1 MTEPKVVCITGA
13 ARRIGATIARTFHR
27 QGFSVIIHYHR
38 SVDAAEQLATE
49 LNRNRAASAQ
59 TLRADLCN
67 SRQVQAM
74 SAQALKIFGRLD
86 VLINNASSFYP
97 TELGE
102 ISDTIWDE
110 LIDSNLR
117 GAFFLSQ
124 DLSAEL
130 KRTQGA
136 IVNIIDTHADQ
147 PLRGYSIYCI
157 AKAGLK
163 AMTRSLALEL
173 APRVRVNAVSPGAIL
188 WSATLE
194 DDGDPAVAAAREKI
208 LQQIPLGCLGKPQH
222 VAATAY
228 FLACHG
234 HYLTGQVIKVDGG
247 SSLTGNVGHL

>member
-13 ARRIGATIARTFHR
+13 AQRIGATIARTFHR

-38 SVDAAEQLATE
+38 STDAAEELVME
-49 LNRNRAASAQ
+49 LNRDRAASAQ
-59 TLRADLCN
+59 TLQADLCN

-74 SAQALKIFGRLD
+74 SAQVLKIFGRLD

-117 GAFFLSQ
+117 GAFFLSR
-124 DLSAEL
+124 DLSTEL
-130 KRTQGA
+130 KRTRGA
-136 IVNIIDTHADQ
+136 IVNIIDTHADH
-147 PLRGYSIYCI
+147 PLRGHSIYCI

-163 AMTRSLALEL
+163 AMTKSLALEL

-188 WSATLE
+188 WSETLK
-194 DDGDPAVAAAREKI
+194 DDGDPTVAAAREKI
-208 LQQIPLGCLGKPQH
+208 LQQIPLGCLGKPEH
-222 VAATAY
+222 IAATTY
-228 FLACHG
+228 FLACQG

-247 SSLTGNVGHL
+247 GSLT